1 MSRTDRSV
9 SHAKPSSQQAASP
22 VDSRQCVM
30 VIDDDNII
38 RATLQAALEKRY
50 SVVGIGTGEEV
61 LELIESYNPRLLV
74 LDINLPGSDGFEI
87 CRKVRSKAKLRSL
100 PILFMTVRKDDR
112 SFLNSLDSGGNS
124 FITKPFEIAEL
135 REKIEYLLQSYPSA

>member
-1 MSRTDRSV
+1 ML
-9 SHAKPSSQQAASP
+9 
-22 VDSRQCVM
+22 
-30 VIDDDNII
+30 IDDDNTI

-50 SVVGIGTGEEV
+50 SVVGLSTGEEV
-61 LELIESYNPRLLV
+61 LELIESYDPHLLL

-87 CRKVRSKAKLRSL
+87 CKEVRSKAKLRNL
-100 PILFMTVRKDDR
+100 PIIFMTVRKDDK

-135 REKIEYLLQSYPSA
+135 REKIARLLEGYPAA

>member
-1 MSRTDRSV
+1 
-9 SHAKPSSQQAASP
+9 
-22 VDSRQCVM
+22 M
-30 VIDDDNII
+30 VIDDDNTI

-50 SVVGIGTGEEV
+50 SVVGLGTGEEV

-135 REKIEYLLQSYPSA
+135 REKIEYLLQSYPPEP